1 MIFGDP
7 YRFALWVEYI
17 PQWSNDSF
25 KNGFFGF
32 FIDGN
37 RYPHDARTSTL
48 FVDIDDV
55 LDEHN
60 ALNSWP
66 ENADIFAQPTKE
78 AFKCLS
84 QLAWPVSIED
94 DYDPEGITD
103 YTIPVT
109 IVNESGAYFFAVANP
124 SSVRI
129 IGGNISQLVE
139 NKDNG
144 RNEWQDIQ
152 NPHLEDI
159 MLTKS
164 EMSEIIAG
172 LKAFSAELF
181 PKQ

>member
-7 YRFALWVEYI
+7 YRFAVWVEYI

-32 FIDGN
+32 FINGN

-66 ENADIFAQPTKE
+66 ENAEIFALPAKA
-78 AFKCLS
+78 AFKHLL
-84 QLAWPVSIED
+84 QLAWPEPTEED
-94 DYDPEGITD
+94 DYPEGVTD

-129 IGGNISQLVE
+129 IGGTISQLVE
-139 NKDNG
+139 NKHNG
-144 RNEWQDIQ
+144 RNEWQDIEH
-152 NPHLEDI
+152 PHLEDI
-159 MLTKS
+159 TLTKS
-164 EMSEIIAG
+164 EMREMIAG
-172 LKAFSAELF
+172 LKAFFTELF